1 MEENGGILSEFVP
14 GTRPA
19 AMNFPMRNRIISALA
34 DAVIII
40 EAREKSGSL
49 ITADFAL
56 EQGKEVFALPGRAND
71 PLSGGCN
78 RLIQGGA
85 NMLLS
90 PSDVLEF
97 LGMKYERKFINFHK
111 IGLPRTKIW
120 CMLRLIR
127 APDIWKRSPHSAD
140 SP

>member
-14 GTRPA
+14 GTCPA

-97 LGMKYERKFINFHK
+97 LGMEIERN
-111 IGLPRTKIW
+111 
-120 CMLRLIR
+120 
-127 APDIWKRSPHSAD
+127 
-140 SP
+140 